1 MVNLGDAGV
10 RAARLAS
17 PAMGEGLRGTPSLR
31 RQRFSPRESEI
42 VRLIALGLE
51 DKEIANRLGISRRT
65 VRTHLERL
73 FEDLDVHSRAAAVYL
88 WLGSG
93 VAREEVAS
101 IGDHGEPAKEGEI
114 AAQPHDMFA
123 RDGLPGGEIPAELRV
138 AVGGSENG
146 DLLKSARHHLDRSEH
161 AADHRERE
169 VEP

>member
-1 MVNLGDAGV
+1 MVNLRDAD
-10 RAARLAS
+10 AQSARLGS
-17 PAMGEGLRGTPSLR
+17 PAMGEGWRGTPSVR

-51 DKEIANRLGISRRT
+51 DKEIANTLGISRRT

-93 VAREEVAS
+93 VAR
-101 IGDHGEPAKEGEI
+101 DEI
-114 AAQPHDMFA
+114 APVGDDGEQAEDDEIGAQRHDVRD
-123 RDGLPGGEIPAELRV
+123 RDGLPGGESPAELRV
-138 AVGGSENG
+138 AIGGSENG
-146 DLLKSARHHLDRSEH
+146 DLLKSARHHLDGSEH

-169 VEP
+169 IEP

>member
-1 MVNLGDAGV
+1 MVREAALIGTSVHRPRPARRRAVFDGQQAMVNLRDAGTQ
-10 RAARLAS
+10 AARLGS
-17 PAMGEGLRGTPSLR
+17 PAMGEGWRGAPSVR

-93 VAREEVAS
+93 VA
-101 IGDHGEPAKEGEI
+101 GDEIAPVRDDGEQAEGGEI
-114 AAQPHDMFA
+114 ATQKHEV
-123 RDGLPGGEIPAELRV
+123 L
-138 AVGGSENG
+138 
-146 DLLKSARHHLDRSEH
+146 ARHAVRS
-161 AADHRERE
+161 RE
-169 VEP
+169 VPA